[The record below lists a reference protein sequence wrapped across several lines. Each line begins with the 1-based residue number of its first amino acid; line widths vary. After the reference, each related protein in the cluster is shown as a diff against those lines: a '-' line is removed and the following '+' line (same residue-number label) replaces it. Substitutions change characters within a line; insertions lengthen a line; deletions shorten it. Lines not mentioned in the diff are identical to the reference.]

1 MLAAGP
7 QPVDQQNLCRSKGVS
22 IEGCPEAGRN
32 WQMVAPLSVG
42 CRITSRVSAAKARR
56 RLFRALASRRPA
68 PRLRPLQT
76 LVMLPGTSVL
86 LAHLLR
92 QVDLEQ

>member
-1 MLAAGP
+1 MNGSHTESEGRA
-7 QPVDQQNLCRSKGVS
+7 NYRSKTHRLWTLVMCWCPASDSRFSG
-22 IEGCPEAGRN
+22 EG
-32 WQMVAPLSVG
+32 
-42 CRITSRVSAAKARR
+42 AAH
-56 RLFRALASRRPA
+56 LFRALASRRPA